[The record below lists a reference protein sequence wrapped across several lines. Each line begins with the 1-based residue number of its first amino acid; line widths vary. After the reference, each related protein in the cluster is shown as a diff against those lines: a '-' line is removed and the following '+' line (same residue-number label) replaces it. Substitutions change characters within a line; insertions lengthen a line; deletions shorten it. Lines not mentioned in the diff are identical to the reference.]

1 MELPDD
7 IRANS
12 TWKVKNNWFD
22 DEATLVS
29 TKGNTQKLATLFED
43 TNALTKV
50 KEVMEPRP
58 MDIKQHEASCLEE
71 GTGASSSSSG
81 ANPGDVGSDVAS
93 ASGFAQEAGPV
104 SVAMEQDLIA
114 PSTPAKSRAPR
125 VGAPAMAFSSA
136 TAGGIPLG
144 RVALPVASRRRT
156 SSPAQC
162 QDRERTALSAF
173 PLLSHGHTH
182 IYTQSW
188 TSDVIVCIL
197 NHIIAILAPAR
208 RCM

>member
-1 MELPDD
+1 M
-7 IRANS
+7 
-12 TWKVKNNWFD
+12 
-22 DEATLVS
+22 S

-144 RVALPVASRRRT
+144 RVALPVASRKRK

-173 PLLSHGHTH
+173 SLLSHGHTH
-182 IYTQSW
+182 KHTVMDIWRYCLHSEPYHCNISASQEVYVGETMHLGPWGMWQPWLQNLSK
-188 TSDVIVCIL
+188 C
-197 NHIIAILAPAR
+197 A
-208 RCM
+208 